1 MSTSKMLKSEKKSL
15 NGQKHHVKMQKWLIS
30 DHFFIPFT
38 VQNLIRSASRSPHGV
53 ILARLS
59 GKRWIVSYLLD
70 KSLSDG

>member
-38 VQNLIRSASRSPHGV
+38 VQNLIRSASRSAHGV
-53 ILARLS
+53 IMARLF
-59 GKRWIVSYLLD
+59 KRWIVSYLLD